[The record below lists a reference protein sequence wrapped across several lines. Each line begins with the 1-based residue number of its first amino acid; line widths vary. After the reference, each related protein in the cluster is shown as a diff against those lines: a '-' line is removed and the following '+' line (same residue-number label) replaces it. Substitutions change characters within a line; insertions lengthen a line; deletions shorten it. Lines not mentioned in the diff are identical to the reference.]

1 MQRNEK
7 QTISLAANSQIII
20 GIILLLLLV
29 HIGFYKTYIRHFPA
43 FEDYTTLS
51 GRKFH
56 FSWVKHVH
64 GMLMMGWILMLLL
77 QPILI
82 LKGKIKWH
90 HRVGRLSY
98 VLAPLI
104 LLSMWLITQE
114 RFDDILERQGYTAA
128 VAHLSLNFPN
138 IIFFALLY
146 SLAIYYRK
154 RSDLHI
160 PFMCG
165 TAILLIGPGL
175 ARILMT
181 YFGFAPDYSATISK
195 MVMVAIPAVIA
206 ITDSVRKKR
215 VSPFTVVLAVMIVN
229 ALLWLARNTP
239 FWQSI
244 GSAIAKVIR

>member
-7 QTISLAANSQIII
+7 QTISLVLNIRIII

-43 FEDYTTLS
+43 FQDYITLN

-56 FSWVKHVH
+56 FSWVKHFH
-64 GMLMMGWILMLLL
+64 GMMMMGWTLMLLL

-82 LKGKIKWH
+82 LRGKIKWH

-98 VLAPLI
+98 VLAPLV
-104 LLSMWLITQE
+104 LLSMWLVTQE

-154 RSDLHI
+154 RSALHI

-165 TAILLIGPGL
+165 TGILLIGPAL
-175 ARILMT
+175 FRILIN
-181 YFGFAPDYSATISK
+181 YFEFTPDNSVIISK
-195 MVMVAIPAVIA
+195 LVTVAIPAVIA
-206 ITDSVRKKR
+206 VADSIHKKR
-215 VSPFTVVLAVMIVN
+215 ISPFAVVLAVMILN
-229 ALLWLARNTP
+229 ALLWFSRNTP
-239 FWQSI
+239 FWQTI
-244 GSAIAKVIR
+244 GSAIAKII

>member
-7 QTISLAANSQIII
+7 QTISLVLNIRIII

-29 HIGFYKTYIRHFPA
+29 HIGFYKTYIRHFPR
-43 FEDYTTLS
+43 FEDYITLS

-56 FSWVKHVH
+56 FSWVKHFH
-64 GMLMMGWILMLLL
+64 GMMMMGWTLMLLL

-82 LKGKIKWH
+82 LRGKIKWH

-98 VLAPLI
+98 VLAPLV
-104 LLSMWLITQE
+104 LLSMWLVTQE

-154 RSDLHI
+154 RSALHI

-165 TAILLIGPGL
+165 TAILLIGPAL
-175 ARILMT
+175 ARILII
-181 YFGFAPDYSATISK
+181 YFGFTFDNSVTTSK
-195 MVMVAIPAVIA
+195 LVMVAIPALIA
-206 ITDSVRKKR
+206 LVDSIRKKR
-215 VSPFTVVLAVMIVN
+215 ISPFTVVLAVMIVN
-229 ALLWLARNTP
+229 AFFWFSRNTP
-239 FWQSI
+239 FWQTI
-244 GSAIAKVIR
+244 GSAIAKII

>member
-7 QTISLAANSQIII
+7 QTISLAVNSQIII
-20 GIILLLLLV
+20 GIFLLLLLV
-29 HIGFYKTYIRHFPA
+29 HIGFYKTYIRHFPG
-43 FEDYTTLS
+43 FEDYTTPG

-98 VLAPLI
+98 VLAPLV
-104 LLSMWLITQE
+104 LMSMWLITQE
-114 RFDDILERQGYTAA
+114 RFDDISERQGYTAA

-154 RSDLHI
+154 RSSYHI

-181 YFGFAPDYSATISK
+181 YFGLAPDYSATISK

-206 ITDSVRKKR
+206 IVDSIRKKR
-215 VSPFTVVLAVMIVN
+215 VSPFTLVLAVMMVN
-229 ALLWLARNTP
+229 ALLWFFRYTP
-239 FWQSI
+239 FWQSA
-244 GSAIAKVIR
+244 GSAIAKLIR